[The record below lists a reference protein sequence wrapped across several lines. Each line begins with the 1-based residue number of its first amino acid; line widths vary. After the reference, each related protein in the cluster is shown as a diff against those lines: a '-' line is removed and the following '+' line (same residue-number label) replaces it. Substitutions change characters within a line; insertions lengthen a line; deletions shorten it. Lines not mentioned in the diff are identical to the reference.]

1 MTSAAFTHS
10 PVTITAAGAQRVIV
24 AAAEK
29 AAELQAPSTVA
40 VVDAQGILKALLR
53 MDGSPL
59 IGVDLARQKAY
70 TVVAMGGVSTG
81 RLAAGISGN
90 PSVLAALTSL
100 PDVAVLAGGLPLVL
114 DGVVVGAVGVSAPT
128 GGMDVAVA
136 EAAVDAFSGHVRAPT
151 TAC

>member
-1 MTSAAFTHS
+1 MASAAFTHS
-10 PVTITAAGAQRVIV
+10 PATITAVGAQRVMV

-136 EAAVDAFSGHVRAPT
+136 EAAVDAFSGDAVS
-151 TAC
+151 